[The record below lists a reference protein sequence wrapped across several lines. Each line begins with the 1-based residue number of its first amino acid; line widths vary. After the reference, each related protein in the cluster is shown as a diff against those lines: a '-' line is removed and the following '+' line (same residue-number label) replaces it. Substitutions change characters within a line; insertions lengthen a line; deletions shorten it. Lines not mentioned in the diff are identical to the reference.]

1 MKQALS
7 ILSFVLL
14 LALQSSAQGRTAIA
28 ADPGDRIIKTY
39 PNPAQTYIT
48 FDMQAKYKSGYT
60 LKVFNA
66 LLGKKMYE
74 TQNMPAKVTLNLN
87 DFAIGIYIYQLVDAN
102 GKIVESGKFQVSH

>member
-1 MKQALS
+1 LSRILS

-14 LALQSSAQGRTAIA
+14 IGLQASAQNRSAIA
-28 ADPGDRIIKTY
+28 ANPGDRIIKTY
-39 PNPAQTYIT
+39 PNPAQTYVT
-48 FDMQAKYKSGYT
+48 FEIQAGQKSAYT

-87 DFAIGIYIYQLVDAN
+87 DFAMGIYIYQLVDGS